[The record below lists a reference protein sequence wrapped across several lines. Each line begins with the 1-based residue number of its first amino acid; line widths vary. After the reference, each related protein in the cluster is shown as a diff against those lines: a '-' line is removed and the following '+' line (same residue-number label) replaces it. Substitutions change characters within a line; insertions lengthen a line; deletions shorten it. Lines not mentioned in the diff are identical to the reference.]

1 MEEQQHYLIE
11 CAKDADRDM
20 LAMILIRNGYTV
32 KRTRQKVGSKYVNY
46 IEYWRK

>member
-1 MEEQQHYLIE
+1 MNEHFLIE

-20 LAMILIRNGYTV
+20 LCMILVRNGYTV

-46 IEYWRK
+46 IEFLRE